1 MERRRR
7 ALEDWRFVA
16 RTHSGE
22 RCGRG
27 GGGGGS
33 SSSSSAASPVQMPL
47 EKLEEAVVR
56 PRS

>member
-16 RTHSGE
+16 RTHSDE
-22 RCGRG
+22 RCGR

-33 SSSSSAASPVQMPL
+33 SSSSSIASADAVRSWKRLLLGPDL
-47 EKLEEAVVR
+47 E
-56 PRS
+56 